1 MVEKE
6 LIEKVIEL
14 RIRPVLQAHGGD
26 IEFQDYQDDIVW
38 VNLTGACDGCPNAL
52 NTLKG
57 TVEHFLQ
64 VLFPEIKAV
73 KDKNLVAFEEMLSAQ
88 MAEQE
93 EGGCSGNCSSCGGS
107 CHGETSSCDGGCAG
121 HCSSCECGCEGSG
134 EE

>member
-57 TVEHFLQ
+57 TVEHFLKI
-64 VLFPEIKAV
+64 LFPEIKAV
-73 KDKNLVAFEEMLSAQ
+73 KDKNLVAFEEMVASQ
-88 MAEQE
+88 MEQ
-93 EGGCSGNCSSCGGS
+93 GCSGDCASCGSACEEGAPAVENTCDGTCSSCSSRCS
-107 CHGETSSCDGGCAG
+107 CQ
-121 HCSSCECGCEGSG
+121 G

>member
-1 MVEKE
+1 MIEKE
-6 LIEKVIEL
+6 LIERVIEL

-57 TVEHFLQ
+57 TVEHFLKL
-64 VLFPEIKAV
+64 LFPEIKAV
-73 KDKNLVAFEEMLSAQ
+73 KDKNLEAFEKMLSEQ
-88 MAEQE
+88 MAEE
-93 EGGCSGNCSSCGGS
+93 NISWSDGCETGCSCGEHECSGSCSSCGG
-107 CHGETSSCDGGCAG
+107 C
-121 HCSSCECGCEGSG
+121 SCESLN

>member
-57 TVEHFLQ
+57 TVEHFLKIS
-64 VLFPEIKAV
+64 FPEIKAV
-73 KDKNLVAFEEMLSAQ
+73 KDKNLEAFEEMLASQ
-88 MAEQE
+88 MAERE
-93 EGGCSGNCSSCGGS
+93 EEGCSGDCSSCGGS
-107 CHGETSSCDGGCAG
+107 CKENGTENICSGTCASCGGGC
-121 HCSSCECGCEGSG
+121 SCSG
-134 EE
+134 EEE